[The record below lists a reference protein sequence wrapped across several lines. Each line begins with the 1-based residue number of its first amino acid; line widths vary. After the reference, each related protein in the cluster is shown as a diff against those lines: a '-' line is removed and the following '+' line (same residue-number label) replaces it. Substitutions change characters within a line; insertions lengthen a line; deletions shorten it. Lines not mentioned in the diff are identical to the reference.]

1 MRGGSKVLALGL
13 LLTWL
18 ALGARADA
26 PRVETPRVEARP
38 LLARLIERIDR
49 AAGFQTEF
57 VQVNHWA
64 AFDAPDTSRGRLTLA
79 PPSRF
84 RLAYDVPAGQIVG
97 SDGRY
102 VWTFVPQD
110 LQALRAPLDETT
122 GWGDFFTQALDAPLD
137 AWAESRRAAESTV
150 AHVRLKPRPE
160 WSLATLYIE
169 LDAGSAVPVG
179 YGYTDEE
186 GNAADFRFTNARFP
200 RALDEALF
208 KFSVPDGYE
217 LFEAR

>member
-1 MRGGSKVLALGL
+1 MRGGSKALASGL
-13 LLTWL
+13 LLLL
-18 ALGARADA
+18 ACAPGGVRADA
-26 PRVETPRVEARP
+26 SRVETRP
-38 LLARLIERIDR
+38 LLARLVERIDR
-49 AAGFQTEF
+49 AAGFQAEF
-57 VQVNHWA
+57 RQVNRWA

-84 RLAYDVPAGQIVG
+84 RLAYDVPAGQVVG
-97 SDGRY
+97 GDGRY

-110 LQALRAPLDETT
+110 RQVLRAPLDETT

-137 AWAESRRAAESTV
+137 ALAESRRGAAGSAV
-150 AHVRLKPRPE
+150 VHVRLQPRAE

-169 LDAGSAVPVG
+169 LDVPSGVPVG

-186 GNAADFRFTNARFP
+186 GNAAEFTFSDARFP
-200 RALDEALF
+200 EALDESLF
-208 KFSVPDGYE
+208 RFSVPDGYE